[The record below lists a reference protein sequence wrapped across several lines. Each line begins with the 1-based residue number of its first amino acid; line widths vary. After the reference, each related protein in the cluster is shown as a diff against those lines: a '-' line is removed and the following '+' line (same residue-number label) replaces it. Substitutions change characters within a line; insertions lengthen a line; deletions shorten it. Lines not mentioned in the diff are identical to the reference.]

1 MKISEIIKKAKNS
14 ENDLSD
20 EILAALD
27 NKEVLLELG
36 FEDLEYCFKNQYI
49 SKKDLSFIFNHGDRS
64 LKLAVMDLGFN
75 PARAGIDYAKKNN
88 DFEIASRVFELGVD
102 VVKDDFVWA
111 VNQDRTEFYK
121 YFKDRPN
128 LIPYSLINKL
138 MSEKRFED
146 VVKLIEAKGKFPGF
160 LLKNKEYIKVLE
172 ILDADLWPEVT
183 SEVLRCVAKSGKL
196 DLFKLALEYN
206 PDVDEW
212 VLGDAAESGNI
223 DLFKLA
229 LEYNSEVTED
239 VLKGAAW
246 SGNSDLFKLVL
257 EYNSEVDEWVLQG
270 AAYSG
275 NIDIFKL
282 ALEYN
287 PKVTDWV
294 LGYAERSRNLGIF
307 KLALEKKYPAIT
319 EVFGELDLLS
329 FDFRELNDSIEYTN
343 LSKSLFGV
351 VKPNLT
357 LAINQIVTE
366 ESFGF
371 FNFLHLLKKM
381 SCEYETK
388 DVLRINKK
396 GEILDK
402 LDISIEAELIG
413 IVVGSKLYELV
424 FKILKNPKALA
435 KFFSNKDLNNYRDTS
450 RSFDFLMKKLERAK
464 ITQEDLTKT
473 IIKRAKKGDIE
484 WLHKDLSKITRKIGQ
499 DDYGL
504 NQDIS
509 GINNKKIQGAD
520 GEYTVIVP
528 RTYYDL
534 VDISAVAN
542 ICVGD
547 PEQRYGKRCA
557 NGEIYLVELRK
568 NGKFIAMLEIENGKV
583 IQQQTYNGK
592 SFSDKKA
599 ITELLKLI

>member
-146 VVKLIEAKGKFPGF
+146 VVKLIEAKDKFPGF

-287 PKVTDWV
+287 PKVTKGD
-294 LGYAERSRNLGIF
+294 LGYAAGSGNIDLF
-307 KLALEKKYPAIT
+307 KLALEYSS
-319 EVFGELDLLS
+319 EVDEW
-329 FDFRELNDSIEYTN
+329 
-343 LSKSLFGV
+343 V
-351 VKPNLT
+351 
-357 LAINQIVTE
+357 
-366 ESFGF
+366 
-371 FNFLHLLKKM
+371 LKGAAY
-381 SCEYETK
+381 SGN
-388 DVLRINKK
+388 I
-396 GEILDK
+396 
-402 LDISIEAELIG
+402 DI
-413 IVVGSKLYELV
+413 
-424 FKILKNPKALA
+424 F
-435 KFFSNKDLNNYRDTS
+435 
-450 RSFDFLMKKLERAK
+450 KLE
-464 ITQEDLTKT
+464 L
-473 IIKRAKKGDIE
+473 
-484 WLHKDLSKITRKIGQ
+484 
-499 DDYGL
+499 
-504 NQDIS
+504 
-509 GINNKKIQGAD
+509 
-520 GEYTVIVP
+520 EYNT
-528 RTYYDL
+528 
-534 VDISAVAN
+534 
-542 ICVGD
+542 
-547 PEQRYGKRCA
+547 
-557 NGEIYLVELRK
+557 
-568 NGKFIAMLEIENGKV
+568 
-583 IQQQTYNGK
+583 
-592 SFSDKKA
+592 
-599 ITELLKLI
+599 